1 MKRFYKEVTV
11 APEEGSHGIRLDG
24 RPVRTP
30 GRALLAVPT
39 SALAERIAREWR
51 EQGEDID
58 PRAMRFTGLAN
69 AAVDRV
75 VPDPAA
81 FAAGIAAYGESDL
94 LCYRASAPPPLVDRQ
109 AEQWDPLLEWA
120 QHRYDI
126 GFVIVSGVMHSPQH
140 AETLE
145 RLHAA
150 VSSLPPFLLAPL
162 SPIVSL
168 TGSLVAS
175 LALVEGAADADT
187 VWNAA
192 QLDEL
197 WQAEMWGED
206 ALAAQTCAAKRAE
219 FDDCVEFL
227 NLARQ

>member
-11 APEEGSHGIRLDG
+11 APEAGGHGIRLDG

-30 GRALLAVPT
+30 GRAPLTVPT
-39 SALAERIAREWR
+39 LPLADRIAREWR

-69 AAVDRV
+69 AAIDRIA
-75 VPDPAA
+75 PDPAA

-94 LCYRASAPPPLVDRQ
+94 LCYRASEPAPLVERQ
-109 AEQWDPLLEWA
+109 AETWDPLLQWA

-126 GFVIVSGVMHSPQH
+126 GFVIVTGVMHSPQH

-145 RLHAA
+145 RLATA
-150 VSSLPPFLLAPL
+150 VTSLPPFLLAPL

-175 LALVEGAADADT
+175 LALVEGAFSAGT

-197 WQAEMWGED
+197 WQTEMWGED
-206 ALAAQTCAAKRAE
+206 MLAAQTRAAKRAE

-227 NLARQ
+227 ERARG